1 MIKLQTFNALQHFS
15 SHFSVQHIMRQ
26 LIPDAES
33 ITEFFGEY
41 EARGYRVELISAPHL
56 GGYAL
61 RMPLGPNDEVT
72 PVFPLPASK
81 MQTPEDAQRWMEHLR
96 DNQINQFKFLL
107 DRKNV

>member
-1 MIKLQTFNALQHFS
+1 MIKMQIFNALQYFS
-15 SHFSVQHIMRQ
+15 SHFSVHHSMRQ

-96 DNQINQFKFLL
+96 DHQISQFAFLL
-107 DRKNV
+107 QRRLA